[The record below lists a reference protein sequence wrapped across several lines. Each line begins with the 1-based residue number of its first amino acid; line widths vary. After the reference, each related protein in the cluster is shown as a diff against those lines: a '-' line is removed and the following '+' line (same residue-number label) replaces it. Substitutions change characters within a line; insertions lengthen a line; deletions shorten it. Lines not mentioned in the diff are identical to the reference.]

1 MAGAARGTG
10 EARRE
15 HWERWECRRGA
26 TLSTGRVTISSG
38 GGNAAALA
46 AALAALALTALL
58 PALALAGLLAGVAL
72 AGLLAG
78 VALAGLLAG
87 VALAGLLAGVALAGL
102 LAGVL
107 PPFFFSAASVSA
119 CVTGQRSARV
129 NDCPWLRG
137 VG

>member
-87 VALAGLLAGVALAGL
+87 V
-102 LAGVL
+102 L